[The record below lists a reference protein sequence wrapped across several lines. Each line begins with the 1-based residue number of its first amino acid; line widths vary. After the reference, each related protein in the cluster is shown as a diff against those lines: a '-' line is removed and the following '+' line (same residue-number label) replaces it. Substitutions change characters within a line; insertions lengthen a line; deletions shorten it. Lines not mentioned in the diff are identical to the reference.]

1 MPGGDIG
8 GWPGCDAPAGAPA
21 LTGTS
26 PVAALRSAEQ
36 ATGRMGRIRA
46 SATRRRI
53 MARRPSTRCRR
64 SRGNRRRRSH
74 AGKAA
79 GPASPVTSHSHAMP
93 RPCPAPRPAPS
104 RLARHARPGAS
115 RHGRARSETRPPPGQ
130 SGFAPRRRQ
139 PPVAIHS
146 RHFRMDAGRAKA
158 APPTRRPGAWRV
170 DPRRRR
176 PARPRRHHRRR
187 RDGCGRSATAPGGI
201 AAPTAPP
208 LPAAAGGGRLHAELV
223 AKGVP
228 ILSGPTDL
236 TGWRHRTPFFRD
248 PRGQHHRHRRGV
260 PTPGLRACGAHPP
273 PTGLL
278 PTRMDTRRRGS
289 SARLRRAGAADPC
302 RRKGVR
308 PCC

>member
-1 MPGGDIG
+1 
-8 GWPGCDAPAGAPA
+8 
-21 LTGTS
+21 
-26 PVAALRSAEQ
+26 
-36 ATGRMGRIRA
+36 
-46 SATRRRI
+46 
-53 MARRPSTRCRR
+53 
-64 SRGNRRRRSH
+64 
-74 AGKAA
+74 
-79 GPASPVTSHSHAMP
+79 VTSHSHAMP

-176 PARPRRHHRRR
+176 PARPRRNQRRR

-208 LPAAAGGGRLHAELV
+208 LPAAAGGGRLPGGAGRQGRAHPERPHRPDRLAPPHAVLPRPSRTASSTSARSTDPRLAGLRGASASDRLV
-223 AKGVP
+223 ADQDGYP
-228 ILSGPTDL
+228 ASG
-236 TGWRHRTPFFRD
+236 FI
-248 PRGQHHRHRRGV
+248 
-260 PTPGLRACGAHPP
+260 C
-273 PTGLL
+273 
-278 PTRMDTRRRGS
+278 
-289 SARLRRAGAADPC
+289 
-302 RRKGVR
+302 
-308 PCC
+308 